1 MALAV
6 AEPGDVEKDDRR
18 GADLQFLAP
27 ALPRR
32 ETLFQRPVAR
42 QTIGDDRDT
51 TGIHPHLYEAKAPP
65 VRVGQDTA
73 DLAKRPSV
81 ERRQRLPGAHGSD
94 HGDFRKAMLDKA
106 GIAIGGPPH
115 AEDDLGP
122 MPAQRP
128 KQTGRQKVQAGVER
142 LQREMRDAGTP
153 ELLRQQTAR
162 PKGQHR
168 DVVTLSVKLAGQ
180 MNALTLRSAT
190 AQIILKNENSQA
202 LPL

>member
-1 MALAV
+1 M
-6 AEPGDVEKDDRR
+6 
-18 GADLQFLAP
+18 
-27 ALPRR
+27 
-32 ETLFQRPVAR
+32 
-42 QTIGDDRDT
+42 
-51 TGIHPHLYEAKAPP
+51 
-65 VRVGQDTA
+65 
-73 DLAKRPSV
+73 
-81 ERRQRLPGAHGSD
+81 
-94 HGDFRKAMLDKA
+94 
-106 GIAIGGPPH
+106 
-115 AEDDLGP
+115 GP